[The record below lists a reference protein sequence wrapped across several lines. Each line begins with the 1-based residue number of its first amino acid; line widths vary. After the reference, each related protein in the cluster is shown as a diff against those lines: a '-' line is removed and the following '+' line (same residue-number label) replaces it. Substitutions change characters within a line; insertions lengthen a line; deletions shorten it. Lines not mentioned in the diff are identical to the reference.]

1 MGSLESDIT
10 PHAREALDLFGE
22 SITIQNQAYLGDDP
36 DEGTAQWDTPTETTV
51 QGRIL
56 ENQRPME
63 STDGSTQRMT
73 GEYHIFVASDVDI
86 RDGLQSDETR
96 ASRVIDSD
104 GDSYDILRVTDEH
117 NGLIRCQAS
126 MEEP

>member
-1 MGSLESDIT
+1 MGSLESDIA

-22 SITIQNQAYLGDDP
+22 SVTIQNYTHAGTDP
-36 DEGTAQWDTPTETTV
+36 DEGTAIWTEDSPVSV

-73 GEYHIFVASDVDI
+73 GEYHVFVASSVDI

-96 ASRVIDSD
+96 ASVVVDSD
-104 GDSYDILRVTDEH
+104 GNSYDILRVTDEH
-117 NGLIRCQAS
+117 NGLVRCQAS